1 MCIAIVCKP
10 GCDVMNF
17 GMDFTKARKER
28 ITFEITH
35 NLLKQKTL
43 YNVTII
49 KIQQKLSFDKSSSSS
64 SSSRSDNV
72 YVLIS
77 MISKL
82 IWLLFCFFGYLWGF
96 AAFIHLT
103 FQSYQKPI
111 KTSASNSPISSLL
124 HQFVVNAW
132 VVLDQGDCG
141 SSFWCD

>member
-49 KIQQKLSFDKSSSSS
+49 KIQHKLSFEKSPSSSS

-72 YVLIS
+72 YVTIS

-82 IWLLFCFFGYLWGF
+82 I
-96 AAFIHLT
+96 
-103 FQSYQKPI
+103 
-111 KTSASNSPISSLL
+111 
-124 HQFVVNAW
+124 
-132 VVLDQGDCG
+132 
-141 SSFWCD
+141 